1 MISTIVHFGVFFDKF
16 FHIYVKKVE
25 LIELLKGN
33 ETNPNPKTQPETLT
47 LKP

>member
-1 MISTIVHFGVFFDKF
+1 MISKILQFGVFFDNF

-33 ETNPNPKTQPETLT
+33 GTNPNRNPQP
-47 LKP
+47 